1 MPFDRTNQFEE
12 LDYVFATDPEA
23 LAMFSKWEV
32 VDWRSFGE
40 ETYTSYSVVQVQDGQ
55 AVQHGTYP
63 YMCETRGEARA
74 QAHNMYQVHR
84 KFCGEPDSFTVE
96 IRKEVNSKDAPCVQ
110 KTGQECW
117 QPIMISLEVV
127 ETIKMC

>member
-12 LDYVFATDPEA
+12 LKYVFATDREA
-23 LAMFSKWEV
+23 LEMLSKWEV
-32 VDWRSFGE
+32 TDWRSFGE
-40 ETYTSYSVVQVQDGQ
+40 ATYTCYSVVQVEDGQ
-55 AVQHGTYP
+55 ATKYGTYP
-63 YMCETRGEARA
+63 NMCETRGKARA
-74 QAHNMYQVHR
+74 EAHNMYQLHR

-117 QPIMISLEVV
+117 RPITISLEVV
-127 ETIKMC
+127 ETIEIG